1 MALAVADD
9 SEQRLHQIPEQD
21 ICAVSGWGGVPLRS
35 MLLISNARTKKYRPD
50 SGISFRTFPHGGGH
64 HWGRYWATGIGVSGR
79 HGFGDHYRDGLLAH
93 GS

>member
-1 MALAVADD
+1 MAPAVDDD

-35 MLLISNARTKKYRPD
+35 MLMILHARTKKYRPG
-50 SGISFRTFPHGGGH
+50 SGVSFRTFPHGWGH
-64 HWGRYWATGIGVSGR
+64 HRGCYGSAGVGVSGR
-79 HGFGDHYRDGLLAH
+79 HGFGGHYRDGLLAR